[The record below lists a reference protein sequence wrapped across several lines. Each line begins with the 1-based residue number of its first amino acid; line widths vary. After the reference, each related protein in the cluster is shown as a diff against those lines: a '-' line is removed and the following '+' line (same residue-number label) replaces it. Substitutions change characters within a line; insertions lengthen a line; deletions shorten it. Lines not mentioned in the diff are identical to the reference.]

1 MGPHVKL
8 MSNPAVVV
16 KIIVSLPPSWKSTI
30 MYAVPIAK
38 LWHELKCK
46 SWISLCRCAFFEFS
60 IWHARHYSFNRRI
73 RKMCAMYIQLDCWS
87 SGRTRKIYLARNQ
100 KGYDNSKTTVGKLLA
115 RRIQIWVVF
124 FIKAWFWKLYWIPF
138 KIMPK
143 QKKTSQ
149 IQVCLVKYSS
159 SKGSDL

>member
-115 RRIQIWVVF
+115 RRIQIWVVYF
-124 FIKAWFWKLYWIPF
+124 CLGNILKVILNNFQNNAQTKFDRSDSDSPHRIP
-138 KIMPK
+138 
-143 QKKTSQ
+143 
-149 IQVCLVKYSS
+149 
-159 SKGSDL
+159 